1 MQNDRQGNGNGA
13 ADPSRI
19 FEIGFGFFASKVLL
33 TAVTLEL
40 FTILSDRAMTGAEL
54 GRAMGLHPRG
64 VADFLDALVALG
76 FLEREGDGEHGLYRN
91 TELAARFLDKASPDY
106 IGGILEMCDA
116 RLFGFWNDLGEA
128 LRTGRPQN
136 EIKHGGRSVFEE
148 LYADPRRLE
157 QFVEAM
163 ASVSRGNFRALAGTF
178 DFSAHDTLC
187 DLGGASGLL
196 AVTVARHHPHM
207 RCITFDLP
215 VVEPIAR
222 RTIERA
228 GLDGRVTV
236 HSGDF
241 FTDPLP
247 PADIYTASLILHD
260 WNLAKK
266 KALIGRVHAALP
278 EGGAF
283 IAIENLID
291 DGRRHN
297 AFGLLMS
304 LNMLVETGDGF
315 DFSGADFR
323 SWCLEAGFRHCE
335 VRPLTGPSSAAIAY
349 K

>member
-1 MQNDRQGNGNGA
+1 MRNDRQDNENGA
-13 ADPSRI
+13 ANPSRI

-33 TAVTLEL
+33 TAVTFEL
-40 FTILSDRAMTGAEL
+40 FTILSGKAMTGAEL

-64 VADFLDALVALG
+64 IADFLDALVALG
-76 FLEREGDGEHGLYRN
+76 FLDREGGSEDGLYRN
-91 TELAARFLDKASPDY
+91 TEPAARFLDKASPDY
-106 IGGILEMCDA
+106 VGGILEMCDA

-136 EIKHGGRSVFEE
+136 EIKHNGRPLFEE

-157 QFVEAM
+157 QFIEAM
-163 ASVSRGNFRALAGTF
+163 AGVSRGNFQALAGKF
-178 DFSAHDTLC
+178 DFSAHHRLC

-215 VVEPIAR
+215 AVEPIAR
-222 RTIERA
+222 KTIEAA

-236 HSGDF
+236 QSGDF
-241 FTDPLP
+241 FSDPLP

-260 WNLAKK
+260 WNLDRKK
-266 KALIGRVHAALP
+266 ELIGRIHAALP

-291 DGRRHN
+291 DERRHN

-304 LNMLVETGDGF
+304 LNMLIEIGDGF
-315 DFSGADFR
+315 DFSGADFH
-323 SWCLEAGFRHCE
+323 SWCSEAGFRRCE
-335 VRPLTGPSSAAIAY
+335 VLPLTGPCSAAIAY